1 MVSPELLRQYPFFG
15 LLSDTQLKEIAMI
28 AEEVTVDGKVKIF
41 GKGDRAEALY
51 FLLDGSV
58 ELYNYTETSAL
69 GENGILVGTINPG
82 EPFAISAV
90 IEPHILTSTA
100 WSARP
105 SRAIKIEAGRLR
117 ELFEQDR
124 RLAFLLTRQAA
135 SAAMD
140 RLNAARVQLAAA
152 LA

>member
-15 LLSDTQLKEIAMI
+15 LLNDTQLKDIAMI
-28 AEEVTVDGKVKIF
+28 AEEVSLDGKVKLF
-41 GKGDRAEALY
+41 SKGDRAEALY

-58 ELYNYTETSAL
+58 ELYNYMQAGIL
-69 GENGILVGTINPG
+69 AENGILVGTINPG

-90 IEPHILTSTA
+90 IEPYILTSTA
-100 WSARP
+100 RTARP
-105 SRAIKIEAGRLR
+105 SRAIKIEAGPLR

-124 RLAFLLTRQAA
+124 RLAILLTRQAA
-135 SAAMD
+135 RAAMD
-140 RLNAARVQLAAA
+140 RLNATRVQLAAA